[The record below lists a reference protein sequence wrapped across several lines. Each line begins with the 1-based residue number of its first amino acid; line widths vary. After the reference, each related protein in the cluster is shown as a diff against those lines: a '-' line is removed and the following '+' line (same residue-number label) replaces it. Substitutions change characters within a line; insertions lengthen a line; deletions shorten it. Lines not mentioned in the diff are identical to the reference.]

1 MGILYLDEI
10 KIHITHLFHWL
21 KTFVKCAL
29 NLRLF
34 YLIKIDHKFKLM
46 NIPAQLVIGSFIY
59 NKLLEKEQEKFRF
72 YKKYNNLNIS
82 EWFGDNYFY
91 DEDDLIDFWGV
102 NNLKEIKGSVYIR
115 YFDNLTRDEEKFWRS
130 LSLNGYQIKI
140 YWC

>member
-1 MGILYLDEI
+1 
-10 KIHITHLFHWL
+10 
-21 KTFVKCAL
+21 
-29 NLRLF
+29 
-34 YLIKIDHKFKLM
+34 M

-59 NKLLEKEQEKFRF
+59 NKLSEEDQEKFVF
-72 YKKYNNLNIS
+72 YKRYNNLNIS
-82 EWFGDNYFY
+82 EWFGDDFFY

-102 NNLKEIKGSVYIR
+102 NNLKDINGCVYIR